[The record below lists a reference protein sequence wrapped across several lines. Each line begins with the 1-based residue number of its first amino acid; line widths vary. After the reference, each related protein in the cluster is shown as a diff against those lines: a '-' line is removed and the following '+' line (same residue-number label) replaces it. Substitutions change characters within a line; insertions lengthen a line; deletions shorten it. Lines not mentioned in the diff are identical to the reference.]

1 LRRGLGIMNRQMILK
16 IIVRTI
22 VAAVVVGGPMLYFSA
37 PKIWKNAKTSVTSLW
52 KGLDTDK
59 SATAATPPPEIII
72 AGMPPKGPSPLEVEG
87 PQVRDMGEV
96 FRFDVGTGWVMQRW
110 ARVSTGM
117 SQLQL
122 QGYRVSLVTGTGRDD
137 LAGALTYYFN
147 PSQQVQTI
155 TFSGTTGDA
164 TKLIRFLNKRYG
176 LSRRIAN
183 DPGLFVY
190 ELPDAE
196 GKVRSSL
203 KVRTTGILKAN
214 EPYKRFDL
222 DLVLERP
229 PQKKKA

>member
-1 LRRGLGIMNRQMILK
+1 MILK

-22 VAAVVVGGPMLYFSA
+22 VAAVAVGGPILYFSA
-37 PKIWKNAKTSVTSLW
+37 PKIWENAKTTVSSLW
-52 KGLDTDK
+52 KGADDGN
-59 SATAATPPPEIII
+59 AGAAAATQSPEIII
-72 AGMPPKGPSPLEVEG
+72 AGMPPADPPPLEVEG
-87 PQVRDMGEV
+87 PGVKDLGEV
-96 FRFDVGTGWVMQRW
+96 FRFDISTGWIMQRW

-147 PSQQVQTI
+147 PSQQAQTI

-164 TKLIRFLNKRYG
+164 TKLIRFLNKKYG
-176 LSRRIAN
+176 LTRRIAN

-196 GKVRSSL
+196 GKVHSVL

-214 EPYKRFDL
+214 EPYRRFDV
-222 DLVLERP
+222 DLILERP
-229 PQKKKA
+229 PQKQA